1 MERRKA
7 PSSYARQTFIAFE
20 LWGSV
25 GGGTGI
31 GLAALVYFLWPN
43 APIWAFS
50 LAFGVGFTLFLALFI
65 RMRPKFK
72 CPQCGR
78 ELGRESMRGQEDGES
93 IRFVC
98 PTCQIEWE
106 SGMYAAGGG

>member
-7 PSSYARQTFIAFE
+7 PTSYARQTLRAFE
-20 LWGSV
+20 VWGAV
-25 GGGTGI
+25 GGGTGV
-31 GLAALVYFLWPN
+31 GLAALIYFLWPD

-50 LAFGVGFTLFLALFI
+50 LAFGVGFILFLVLFI

-78 ELGRESMRGQEDGES
+78 ELGRESMLGKEEGES

-98 PTCQIEWE
+98 STCQIEWE
-106 SGMYAAGGG
+106 SGMNVAGGG

>member
-7 PSSYARQTFIAFE
+7 PSSYARQTRIAFDVA
-20 LWGSV
+20 GAIGCGV
-25 GGGTGI
+25 GI
-31 GLAALVYFLWPN
+31 GLAALIYFLWPN
-43 APIWAFS
+43 PPIWAFS
-50 LAFGVGFTLFLALFI
+50 LALGVGFILFLVLFF

-78 ELGRESMRGQEDGES
+78 ELGREAMLGKEEGEP

-98 PTCQIEWE
+98 SACQIEWE
-106 SGMYAAGGG
+106 SGMNVPRG